1 MNAKSTKK
9 AEISLSDFISFVNKT
24 GNAKMTKVKQLK
36 NRDDYEPFSDFYKPL
51 REKIQ
56 QIHKTGKE
64 RKELD
69 TILPSLSDPKKINS
83 YPPLIDGYKKWWGK
97 KKISFFVP
105 PSKKWKVGEI
115 EIRIN
120 PELGLEY
127 NSQFHVVKLFFK
139 DEKINK
145 QQIDQILTLME
156 YELRSKVNEPE
167 IKFALLDVRKSR
179 LYIKKDNNLAELPL
193 LLGEAQSFETIWK
206 HIQ

>member
-36 NRDDYEPFSDFYKPL
+36 IRDDYKPFSDFYKPL

-56 QIHKTGKE
+56 QIHKKGKE

-97 KKISFFVP
+97 KKISFFTP
-105 PSKKWKVGEI
+105 PSKKWKVGGI

-127 NSQFHVVKLFFK
+127 NSQFYVVKLFFK

-167 IKFALLDVRKSR
+167 IKFALLNVRKPQ
-179 LYIKKDNNLAELPL
+179 LYIKKDNNLDELPL

-206 HIQ
+206 HI

>member
-1 MNAKSTKK
+1 MNAKITKK

-24 GNAKMTKVKQLK
+24 GNTKQTKVKQLK
-36 NRDDYEPFSDFYKPL
+36 NRDEYEPYSDFYKPL

-56 QIHKTGKE
+56 RIHKKGKD

-69 TILPSLSDPKKINS
+69 SILASLTDPKKIKS
-83 YPPLIDGYKKWWGK
+83 YPPLIEGYKKWWGK
-97 KKISFFVP
+97 KKILFFPP

-127 NSQFHVVKLFFK
+127 NSQFYIVKLFFK

-156 YELRSKVNEPE
+156 YQLRSKVSEPE
-167 IKFALLDVRKSR
+167 IKFALLDVRKSK
-179 LYIKKDNNLAELPL
+179 LYIKKDNDLSELPL

-206 HIQ
+206 HL